1 VSLQRSASMPDVS
14 RVPAAVD
21 SDRPFVAG
29 GEMGNLMRSLD
40 WSATPVGPPSSWPQ
54 SLRTTISILLD
65 SRFPMLVLWGPE
77 LVQFYNDAFRPI
89 LGRTKHP
96 AALGQPAREC
106 WSEIWDVIGTMFDGV
121 MLHDQATFAEDL
133 LFFLDRNGYLE
144 ETYFTFCYSAIRD
157 ETYAPGGVLVT
168 CVETTSHVI
177 RSEDLLFFL
186 DRNGYLE
193 ETYFT
198 FCYSAIRDETYA
210 PGGVLV
216 TCVETTSHVI
226 GERRLNVLRELAAP
240 ANDAQ
245 SIEV

>member
-157 ETYAPGGVLVT
+157 ETNAPGGVLVT
-168 CVETTSHVI
+168 CVETT
-177 RSEDLLFFL
+177 
-186 DRNGYLE
+186 
-193 ETYFT
+193 
-198 FCYSAIRDETYA
+198 A
-210 PGGVLV
+210 
-216 TCVETTSHVI
+216 HVI
-226 GERRLNVLRELAAP
+226 GERRLNVLRELAGG
-240 ANDAQ
+240 ANDAE
-245 SIEV
+245 SADEAAATAARALGASPADVPFALVYLFDRSAGLARLLG